1 MTVVSSPPASSMAGP
16 VWALASVFAFSTNDM
31 LIKFLSGDYALH
43 QIILIRSL
51 VGMVVVIAVILPFSG
66 GLGSV
71 RTQRLGLHLL
81 RGFAVV
87 LSNLFFFMALAAMP
101 LAEAVAIFFVCP
113 LLIAVAS
120 VVFLGETVGPRRWGA
135 VGLGMVG
142 VGIVLRPGTE
152 AFQAASL
159 LPLLAAV
166 CYAAL
171 HTLTRRI
178 GTTDGAGSMI
188 FYIQL
193 SFIVTSAAV
202 GLVAGHGNWAGTGNP
217 SLEFLLRGWV
227 VPGWRDLAI
236 MVFVGC
242 ASAAGG
248 YAIGQA
254 YRLSEAA
261 LVAPI
266 EYAAIPMSVLWGWL
280 VFAELPDGVA
290 FGGIALILSAGLILV
305 WRETVA
311 RRVPVSPPP
320 RTR

>member
-1 MTVVSSPPASSMAGP
+1 MAVVASPSAGSMAGA

-31 LIKFLSGDYALH
+31 LIKVLSGDYALH

-51 VGMVVVIAVILPFSG
+51 IGMVVVLAVILPLSG

-71 RTQRLGLHLL
+71 RTSRLGLHLL

-113 LLIAVAS
+113 LLISVAS

-135 VGLGMVG
+135 IGLGLVG
-142 VGIVLRPGTE
+142 VGIVLRPGSE

-166 CYAAL
+166 CYAAM
-171 HTLTRRI
+171 HTLTRKI
-178 GTTDGAGSMI
+178 GATDGAGALI
-188 FYIQL
+188 FYIQI

-202 GLVAGHGNWAGTGNP
+202 GLVAGHGGWAGSGDP
-217 SLEFLLRGWV
+217 SLEFLLRAWV
-227 VPGWRDLAI
+227 VPEWRDLAI
-236 MVFVGC
+236 MAFLGC

-266 EYAAIPMSVLWGWL
+266 EYVAIPMSVFWGWL
-280 VFAELPDGVA
+280 IFAELPDAVA
-290 FGGIALILSAGLILV
+290 FGGIALILTAGLILV
-305 WRETVA
+305 WRETMA

-320 RTR
+320 RAR

>member
-1 MTVVSSPPASSMAGP
+1 MTFVDTRPAPMAG
-16 VWALASVFAFSTNDM
+16 VIWALASVFAFSANDM
-31 LIKFLSGDYALH
+31 LIKFLSGDYPLH

-51 VGMVVVIAVILPFSG
+51 VGLAVVIGVILPLSG
-66 GLGSV
+66 GIGSV
-71 RTQRLGLHLL
+71 RTKRLGLHLL
-81 RGFAVV
+81 RGLAVV

-113 LLIAVAS
+113 LLIAAS
-120 VVFLGETVGPRRWGA
+120 SVLFLGETVGPRRWGA
-135 VGLGMVG
+135 VVLGLLG

-152 AFQAASL
+152 AFQMASL
-159 LPLLAAV
+159 LPLVAAV

-171 HTLTRRI
+171 HTLTRKI
-178 GTTDGAGSMI
+178 GATEGAASLI

-193 SFIVTSAAV
+193 CFVVTSAAV
-202 GLVAGHGNWAGTGNP
+202 GLVAGHGDWAGTGDP
-217 SLEFLLRGWV
+217 SLDFLLRAWV
-227 VPGWRDLAI
+227 VPEWRDVGI
-236 MVFVGC
+236 MVFIGC

-266 EYAAIPMSVLWGWL
+266 EYAAIPMSVFWGW
-280 VFAELPDGVA
+280 VMFGELPDGVA
-290 FGGIALILSAGLILV
+290 FAGMALILAGGLVLV
-305 WRETVA
+305 WREAVA
-311 RRVPVSPPP
+311 RRVPLSPPP

>member
-1 MTVVSSPPASSMAGP
+1 MAVVASPSASMSGAA
-16 VWALASVFAFSTNDM
+16 WALASVFAFSTNDM
-31 LIKFLSGDYALH
+31 LIKFLSGDYPLH

-51 VGMVVVIAVILPFSG
+51 VGMVVVLAVILPLSG
-66 GLGSV
+66 GIGSV
-71 RTQRLGLHLL
+71 RTKRLGLHLL
-81 RGFAVV
+81 RGLAVV

-113 LLIAVAS
+113 LLISVAS
-120 VVFLGETVGPRRWGA
+120 VLFLGETVGPRRWGA
-135 VGLGMVG
+135 IGLGLVG
-142 VGIVLRPGTE
+142 VAIVLRPGTE
-152 AFQAASL
+152 AFQLASL
-159 LPLLAAV
+159 LPLVAAV

-171 HTLTRRI
+171 HTMTRLL
-178 GTTDGAGSMI
+178 GGTDGAASLI

-193 SFIVTSAAV
+193 SFIVTSGAI
-202 GLVAGHGNWAGTGNP
+202 GLVAGQGQFAGSGDP
-217 SLEFLLRGWV
+217 SLEFLLRAWV
-227 VPGWRDLAI
+227 VPEWRDLWI

-242 ASAAGG
+242 ASALGG

-266 EYAAIPMSVLWGWL
+266 EYATIPMSVFWGWII
-280 VFAELPDGVA
+280 FAELPDGVA
-290 FGGIALILSAGLILV
+290 LGGIVLILSAGLILV

-311 RRVPVSPPP
+311 RRVAVSPPP

>member
-1 MTVVSSPPASSMAGP
+1 MTLVASPPASMAGAA
-16 VWALASVFAFSTNDM
+16 WALASVVAFSTNDM
-31 LIKFLSGDYALH
+31 LIKFLSGDYPLH
-43 QIILIRSL
+43 QIVLIRSL
-51 VGMVVVIAVILPFSG
+51 VGMGVVLGVILPLSG
-66 GLGSV
+66 GIGSV
-71 RTQRLGLHLL
+71 RTKRLGLQLL

-113 LLIAVAS
+113 LLITIAS
-120 VVFLGETVGPRRWGA
+120 VLFLGESVGPRRWGA
-135 VGLGMVG
+135 VVLGLVG

-152 AFQAASL
+152 AFQMASL
-159 LPLLAAV
+159 LPLLAAL

-171 HTLTRRI
+171 HTMTRLLG
-178 GTTDGAGSMI
+178 GTEGAGSLI

-193 SFIVTSAAV
+193 SFIVTSGAV
-202 GLVAGHGNWAGTGNP
+202 GLVAGHGQFAGSGDP
-217 SLEFLLRGWV
+217 SLEFLLRAWV
-227 VPGWRDLAI
+227 MPEWRDLGI
-236 MVFVGC
+236 MAFIGL
-242 ASAAGG
+242 ASAIGG
-248 YAIGQA
+248 YSIGQA

-266 EYAAIPMSVLWGWL
+266 EYAGIPMAVFWGWV

-305 WRETVA
+305 WREAVA

>member
-1 MTVVSSPPASSMAGP
+1 MTFVETRSAPMAGAL
-16 VWALASVFAFSTNDM
+16 WALASTVAFSANDM
-31 LIKFLSGDYALH
+31 LIKFLSGDYPLH
-43 QIILIRSL
+43 QLIFFRSL
-51 VGMVVVIAVILPFSG
+51 VGLTVVVALILPFSG

-71 RTQRLGLHLL
+71 RTRRLGLHLW
-81 RGFAVV
+81 RGLAVV

-113 LLIAVAS
+113 LLISLAS
-120 VVFLGETVGPRRWGA
+120 IVFLGETVGPRRWGA
-135 VGLGMVG
+135 ILLGLVG
-142 VGIVLRPGTE
+142 VAIVLRPGTE
-152 AFQAASL
+152 AFQPASL

-171 HTLTRRI
+171 HTLTRKM
-178 GTTDGAGSMI
+178 GVTEGAGSLI

-193 SFIVTSAAV
+193 SFVVTSAAV
-202 GLVAGHGNWAGTGNP
+202 GLVAGHGDWAGTGDA
-217 SLEFLLRGWV
+217 SLDFLLRAWV
-227 VPGWRDLAI
+227 WPDWGDLGI
-236 MVFVGC
+236 MAFIGF

-266 EYAAIPMSVLWGWL
+266 EYAAIPLSVFWGWAM
-280 VFAELPDGVA
+280 FGELPDAVA

-305 WRETVA
+305 WREAIA
-311 RRVPVSPPP
+311 RRAPVSPPP

>member
-1 MTVVSSPPASSMAGP
+1 MTLVASPPASMAGAA
-16 VWALASVFAFSTNDM
+16 WALGSVVAFSTNDM
-31 LIKFLSGDYALH
+31 LIKFLSGDYPLH
-43 QIILIRSL
+43 QIVLIRSL
-51 VGMVVVIAVILPFSG
+51 VGMVVVLGVILPLSDG
-66 GLGSV
+66 IGSV
-71 RTQRLGLHLL
+71 RTQRLGLQLL

-113 LLIAVAS
+113 LLITIAS

-135 VGLGMVG
+135 VVLGLVG

-152 AFQAASL
+152 AFQMASL
-159 LPLLAAV
+159 LPLLAAL

-171 HTLTRRI
+171 HTMTRLLG
-178 GTTDGAGSMI
+178 GTEGAGSLI

-193 SFIVTSAAV
+193 SFIVTSGAV
-202 GLVAGHGNWAGTGNP
+202 GLVAGQGQFAGSSDP
-217 SLEFLLRGWV
+217 SLEFVLRAWV
-227 VPGWRDLAI
+227 LPDWPDLGI
-236 MVFVGC
+236 MAFIGV

-266 EYAAIPMSVLWGWL
+266 EYAAIPMAVFWGWL

-290 FGGIALILSAGLILV
+290 FGGIVLILSAGLILV
-305 WRETVA
+305 WREAMA
-311 RRVPVSPPP
+311 RRIPVSPPP
-320 RTR
+320 RAR

>member
-1 MTVVSSPPASSMAGP
+1 MAGP
-16 VWALASVFAFSTNDM
+16 AWALGSVFAFSTNDM

-43 QIILIRSL
+43 QIILTRSL
-51 VGMVVVIAVILPFSG
+51 VGMLVVLGVILPFSG
-66 GLGSV
+66 GLGSL
-71 RTQRLGLHLL
+71 RTRRLGLHLV

-113 LLIAVAS
+113 LLITVAS
-120 VVFLGETVGPRRWGA
+120 VLFLGETVGPRRWGA
-135 VGLGMVG
+135 VVLGMIG

-152 AFQAASL
+152 AFQLASL
-159 LPLLAAV
+159 LPLMAAV
-166 CYAAL
+166 CYATL
-171 HTLTRRI
+171 HTLTRKI
-178 GTTDGAGSMI
+178 GATDGAASLI
-188 FYIQL
+188 FYIQA

-202 GLVAGHGNWAGTGNP
+202 GLVTGHGAWDGTGDP
-217 SLEFLLRGWV
+217 SLDFLFRAWV
-227 VPGWRDLAI
+227 APGGRDLAI
-236 MVFVGC
+236 MVFVGF

-266 EYAAIPMSVLWGWL
+266 EYAGIPMAVFWGWAM
-280 VFAELPDGVA
+280 FGELPDGVA

-305 WRETVA
+305 WREA
-311 RRVPVSPPP
+311 IALKRPVSPPP

>member
-1 MTVVSSPPASSMAGP
+1 MAGT
-16 VWALASVFAFSTNDM
+16 VWALGSVVFFSANDM
-31 LIKFLSGDYALH
+31 FIKFLSGDYPLH

-51 VGMVVVIAVILPFSG
+51 VGMVVVLAIILPLSG
-66 GLGSV
+66 GIGSV
-71 RTQRLGLHLL
+71 RTNRLGLHML

-113 LLIAVAS
+113 LLISIAS
-120 VVFLGETVGPRRWGA
+120 VLFLGETVGPRRWGA
-135 VGLGMVG
+135 IGLGLVG
-142 VGIVLRPGTE
+142 VVIVLRPGTD
-152 AFQAASL
+152 AFKLASL
-159 LPLLAAV
+159 LPLLAAA

-171 HTLTRRI
+171 HTMTRLLG
-178 GTTDGAGSMI
+178 GTEGAAALI

-202 GLVAGHGNWAGTGNP
+202 GLVAGHGQFAGSGDP
-217 SLEFLLRGWV
+217 SLEFLLRAWV
-227 VPGWRDLAI
+227 VPGGRDILI

-266 EYAAIPMSVLWGWL
+266 EYAAIPLSVFWGWL

-311 RRVPVSPPP
+311 RRGPLSPPP